1 MTACAFQTDRIPAG
15 AVMPYG
21 RGMRRLFL
29 VPLLFLA
36 ACEPEPENIQAKAE
50 TLSRELEQRANQ
62 IRAEAENGVEAQA
75 APLENEADALLNRI
89 AGNGSADIGGEP
101 ADNAQ

>member
-1 MTACAFQTDRIPAG
+1 
-15 AVMPYG
+15 
-21 RGMRRLFL
+21 MRALL
-29 VPLLFLA
+29 LAPLLLVA

-50 TLSRELEQRANQ
+50 TLSRDLEERANQ

-89 AGNGSADIGGEP
+89 AGNITEANAAAP
-101 ADNAQ
+101 ANAQ

>member
-1 MTACAFQTDRIPAG
+1 MEWIPAFAG
-15 AVMPYG
+15 MTYG
-21 RGMRRLFL
+21 PPMRRTLL
-29 VPLLFLA
+29 LAPLLLVA

-50 TLSRELEQRANQ
+50 SLSRDLEERADQ

-89 AGNGSADIGGEP
+89 AGNAADGNVVAPE
-101 ADNAQ
+101 ASNAR